1 MKVEEINEIKVNNIP
16 AYPLEVN
23 NNPLEDETKAPEIYD
38 EDKRTLHSRVR
49 KVDSAIL
56 ITFTLITVSTVGIV
70 SSNAFMVF
78 QAPYTV
84 NVYDISYESTST
96 SISYK
101 VTVNN
106 TGTYEVLLEL
116 YRDDTMVTYEVI
128 TDSKTYEGEFTGLYD
143 GLYKM
148 DFVAT
153 SGDYRKVLASKEV
166 EVK

>member
-23 NNPLEDETKAPEIYD
+23 NNPLEDETKATEIYD

-56 ITFTLITVSTVGIV
+56 VTFTLITVSTVGIV

-116 YRDDTMVTYEVI
+116 YIDDTMVA
-128 TDSKTYEGEFTGLYD
+128 YEGEFTGLYD